1 MRCLHCGWVVQTDGC
16 PCGASKAPA
25 AGRTIPVG
33 TPVLARPGR
42 GPSMIQWFAGEV
54 IGHQGRLHKVE
65 TPMGAYWCEPDDL
78 LAGAA
83 EREAILD
90 RGTRVW
96 ARWLDGRWYPGT
108 VDGSQGPLRHVTW
121 DDGDAMWL
129 EASHIVLLAGEPSE
143 PAVGGVVVA
152 RRWDGEFQ
160 PGTLDQREGDRF
172 HVVFRD
178 GEEAWVTS
186 EDLYLFPPNPFVD

>member
-1 MRCLHCGWVVQTDGC
+1 
-16 PCGASKAPA
+16 
-25 AGRTIPVG
+25 
-33 TPVLARPGR
+33 
-42 GPSMIQWFAGEV
+42 MIQWFAGEV

-108 VDGSQGPLRHVTW
+108 VDGSQGPLRHITW
-121 DDGDAMWL
+121 DDGDSMWL

-143 PAVGGVVVA
+143 PTVGGVVVA

-178 GEEAWVTS
+178 GEEAWVTG
-186 EDLYLFPPNPFVD
+186 EDLYQFPPNPFVD